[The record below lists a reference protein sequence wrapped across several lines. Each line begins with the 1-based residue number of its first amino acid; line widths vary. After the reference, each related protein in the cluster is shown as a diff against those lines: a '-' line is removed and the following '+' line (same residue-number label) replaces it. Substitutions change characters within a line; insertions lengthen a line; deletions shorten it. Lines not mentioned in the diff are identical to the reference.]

1 MYEDYINNFGNTVSS
16 IFFVGFKVIIIVAT
30 ILLILSLIM
39 LAIGCLIKSQTI
51 KSKFLIIVP
60 SLIIGII
67 FLLFLPYLY
76 VRFKNLI

>member
-1 MYEDYINNFGNTVSS
+1 MYEDYINNFGNTLSS
-16 IFFVGFKVIIIVAT
+16 ILFVGFKVIIIVVT
-30 ILLILSLIM
+30 ILLIISLIM

>member
-16 IFFVGFKVIIIVAT
+16 IFFVGFKVIIIVVT

-60 SLIIGII
+60 SLVIGII
-67 FLLFLPYLY
+67 FLILLPYLY
-76 VRFKNLI
+76 VQFKNLI

>member
-1 MYEDYINNFGNTVSS
+1 MYENYINNFGDVASY
-16 IFFVGFKVIIIVAT
+16 IFFVGFKVIIIILT

>member
-16 IFFVGFKVIIIVAT
+16 IFFVGFKVIIIVVT
-30 ILLILSLIM
+30 ILLIISLIM